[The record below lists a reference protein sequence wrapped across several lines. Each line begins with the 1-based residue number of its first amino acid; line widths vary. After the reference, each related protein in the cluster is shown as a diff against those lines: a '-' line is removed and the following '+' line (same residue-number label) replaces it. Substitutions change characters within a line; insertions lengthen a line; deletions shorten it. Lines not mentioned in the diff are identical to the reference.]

1 MTQRKAATN
10 KQTKRKQALVSV
22 IIPVYN
28 AEKTIGRCLDSLI
41 NQTIADQIEIIAI
54 DDGSTDS
61 SLEVL
66 KKYHADYPQLVKVFH
81 QANAGPSTARNLGLA
96 KAAGEFIGFV
106 DSDDY
111 VAPEMYAKMVDKM
124 NGDTD
129 LVITGRYNI
138 DQSGKA
144 KEVLNLN
151 CPSNTSI
158 RETPSLISRTPLF
171 VWDKLFRHSIICKHK
186 LCFNDNFTYVEDA
199 HFLLRYLYYA
209 NQVDTVLEP
218 LYYYYTNNNDSA
230 TGTCNER
237 WLHIP
242 IALSDI
248 NDFFITHGLFAECK
262 GNLFRL
268 AEGYYC
274 RRIGRF
280 PYSSNKH
287 IQWQFIKDFY
297 RLFNYYFD
305 GWQDRIANY
314 RTQKP
319 KRYRASP
326 PKMFVYI
333 YLPNFL
339 KRTYIKTCAII
350 GVQKKQFAKLKQGRY
365 RYAKYRKRY
374 DVNPNQVLFM
384 SYFGGNVTDSPY
396 YMMKEL
402 VAHSNMNIYVASRQL
417 ADDRIYLDRN
427 ELSNVKLV
435 KVHSPEFIRLLAT
448 AKYVINNSRLPD
460 YVVKRP
466 EQVFLN
472 TWHGTPLKTLGRDM
486 HTGLRDLGN
495 NQTQF
500 LMSDYLLYPNEY
512 TRDHIMDAFG
522 LVNLY
527 GGKVILA
534 GYPRNDILC
543 NNPQR
548 DELRHNLGLSNDT
561 RAYAYMPT
569 WRGETISTS
578 DVAKYQAEIESILST
593 LDTLLDD
600 DIVIFVKLHQVVMK
614 KVKLSKYRHI
624 RPFDAYLETYNFLS
638 LMDGLITDYSSVFYD
653 YANTGREII
662 LFTYDYDQY
671 SSSRGVYTDIKSL
684 PFPLIYTTTDL
695 TNYLN
700 KSHQF
705 KPGSGYSK
713 FVKEYCQY
721 DSPDNSALVNRILF
735 DNQQSSAITDYS
747 RNSQVQHRIIF
758 CTNLATPD
766 RVEQFKEIIAN
777 LQPNDILVF
786 KQKTFK
792 PVTNDIIRQY
802 DKQIS
807 NYIVAPASTPLTV
820 ADKIRTIIFRKT
832 GLLRHSVRTLY
843 QRELDRI
850 LPGINISKMTNYTH
864 DKRFQDMVKLFSD
877 NRHNDRVSSM
887 HKSTKEDDD

>member
-1 MTQRKAATN
+1 MTQRKNAS
-10 KQTKRKQALVSV
+10 KGKRKQPLVSI

-41 NQTIADQIEIIAI
+41 NQTIADQIEIIAV

-81 QANAGPSTARNLGLA
+81 QANSGPSTARNLGLA
-96 KAAGEFIGFV
+96 QATGEFIGFV

-111 VAPEMYAKMVDKM
+111 VAADMYEKMSRQMSKEI
-124 NGDTD
+124 D
-129 LVITGRYNI
+129 LVIAGRYNV
-138 DQSGKA
+138 DA
-144 KEVLNLN
+144 KGRKTEVLHRT

-158 RETPSLISRTPLF
+158 SETPQLISKISTF
-171 VWDKLFRHSIICKHK
+171 VWDKLFRSSIISNNYLQFSENLK
-186 LCFNDNFTYVEDA
+186 YAEDLE
-199 HFLLRYLYYA
+199 FLLRYLYFSKNA
-209 NQVDTVLEP
+209 HVISEP
-218 LYYYYTNNNDSA
+218 LYYYYTNNVQSA
-230 TGTCNER
+230 TGTCNSN

-242 IALSDI
+242 IVI
-248 NDFFITHGLFAECK
+248 NNINNFFLQHCVFAYYKSE
-262 GNLFRL
+262 LFRI
-268 AEGYYC
+268 AEGLYC
-274 RRIGRF
+274 RRINRF
-280 PYSSNKH
+280 PYSNNKH
-287 IQWQFIKDFY
+287 IQWQFVKDFHH
-297 RLFNYYFD
+297 LFDYYFD
-305 GWQDRIANY
+305 GWQSKVANY
-314 RTQKP
+314 RTRRA
-319 KRYRASP
+319 KRYRTSL
-326 PKMFVYI
+326 PKMFIYI
-333 YLPNFL
+333 YIPNFIQ
-339 KRTYIKTCAII
+339 RSYTQTCAITNKFI
-350 GVQKKQFAKLKQGRY
+350 KQLSKLKQGRY

-374 DVNPNQVLFM
+374 DVNSNQVLFM

-396 YMMKEL
+396 YMAKEL
-402 VAHSNMNIYVASRQL
+402 AAHSNMKIYVASRQL
-417 ADDRIYLDRN
+417 GDDRIYLDRN

-486 HTGLRDLGN
+486 HTGLKDLGN

-522 LVNLY
+522 LANLY

-548 DELRHNLGLSNDT
+548 DELRHNLGLGNDT

-593 LDTLLDD
+593 LDALLDD
-600 DIVIFVKLHQVVMK
+600 SIVIFVKLHQVVMK
-614 KVKLSKYRHI
+614 KIKLSKYRHI

-671 SSSRGVYTDIKSL
+671 LSSRGVYTDIKSL
-684 PFPLIYTTTDL
+684 PFPLIYATTDL
-695 TNYLN
+695 ANYLN

-705 KPGSGYSK
+705 EPDDKYSK
-713 FVKEYCQY
+713 FVKEYCQH
-721 DSPDNSALVNRILF
+721 DSPNNSALINKILF

-747 RNSQVQHRIIF
+747 QNGQVQHHIIF

-766 RVEQFKEIIAN
+766 RIEQFKEIITN
-777 LQPNDILVF
+777 LKPNDILVF

-802 DKQIS
+802 DKQIN
-807 NYIVAPASTPLTV
+807 NYIVVPASTPLTV
-820 ADKIRTIIFRKT
+820 ADKIRTVIFRKT
-832 GLLRHSVRTLY
+832 GLLRHSVHALY

-850 LPGINISKMTNYTH
+850 LPGINISKITNYTH